1 MSSVTATTTAPDPT
15 GSAGVPASSRPR
27 LDWRLRFAALSLI
40 WGFSFLLIK
49 VGTQGYALPGHP
61 GTPGV
66 RHGRAGG
73 RDGGPAGGLPRGA
86 RTWMHLAV
94 AGFLLNALPFSLFAF
109 AELTIPSTL
118 AASATRPPR
127 CGAWRCPWWRC
138 ARTGRPGC
146 GWYLGLGF
154 LGVLTVL
161 GAWQGF
167 HGLDARGTT
176 LALLASLS
184 YPVGWIYV
192 RRTLAGSSASHLSLT
207 GGQLLLAT
215 VQLAVVTPLFTSAPS
230 SLALGPLLAIAALG
244 TLGTGLAVLIQYGI
258 VAEVGP
264 TTGQM
269 VTYFV
274 PVIAA
279 AGILL
284 LGETLT
290 WSTPVGAAVVLAG
303 AALTQ
308 VKPKRRGDGG
318 GHPGSR
324 ARLTRT
330 SAGPLPGRTAAAIA
344 SASGSISASVRVETV
359 TRMPGVCSS
368 GSALRGHRPAGVQEA
383 GDRAR
388 LVGYRHPQVHAAAP
402 VRLDRAPAQ
411 RRGQRVPALAV
422 ARRDGR
428 RVHRAVGP
436 QPRHRALEGQ
446 ADPAGPEALPA
457 AYPVEGERVAGEDS
471 EAQVGTVRLG
481 GRAGEGPAVGDTR
494 EGCSGR
500 STMW

>member
-1 MSSVTATTTAPDPT
+1 MSSVTATTTTAPDPA
-15 GSAGVPASSRPR
+15 GSAPAPARPR

-49 VGTQGYALPGHP
+49 VGTQGYAPFQVTLGRLAF
-61 GTPGV
+61 GTAVLAVAMAV
-66 RHGRAGG
+66 RRE
-73 RDGGPAGGLPRGA
+73 GLPRGA

-118 AASATRPPR
+118 AGICNATSPLWGMALSLVALREDRPTR
-127 CGAWRCPWWRC
+127 VRVAG
-138 ARTGRPGC
+138 
-146 GWYLGLGF
+146 LGLGF

-167 HGLDARGTT
+167 QGLDARGTT

-192 RRTLAGSSASHLSLT
+192 RRTLGRSSHSHLSLT

-215 VQLAVVTPLFTSAPS
+215 VQLAVVTPLFTSVPS
-230 SLALGPLLAIAALG
+230 SLAVGPLLAIAALG
-244 TLGTGLAVLIQYGI
+244 TLGTGLAVLVQYGI

-274 PVIAA
+274 PVIAAA

-308 VKPKRRGDGG
+308 VRPRR
-318 GHPGSR
+318 
-324 ARLTRT
+324 A
-330 SAGPLPGRTAAAIA
+330 
-344 SASGSISASVRVETV
+344 E
-359 TRMPGVCSS
+359 
-368 GSALRGHRPAGVQEA
+368 
-383 GDRAR
+383 
-388 LVGYRHPQVHAAAP
+388 
-402 VRLDRAPAQ
+402 
-411 RRGQRVPALAV
+411 
-422 ARRDGR
+422 
-428 RVHRAVGP
+428 
-436 QPRHRALEGQ
+436 
-446 ADPAGPEALPA
+446 
-457 AYPVEGERVAGEDS
+457 
-471 EAQVGTVRLG
+471 
-481 GRAGEGPAVGDTR
+481 
-494 EGCSGR
+494 
-500 STMW
+500 